1 MAELN
6 LDYYRGSDQYSDGDV
21 EDRILGDVRKLAS
34 ARKAAEA
41 PGSQSDAQDML
52 YGVIDEAYRTG
63 NETDGFAYLYHLSP
77 VRENILSWYPFRKDA
92 AALEIG
98 AGPGAVTG
106 ILCKKMASV
115 TSVDLSKRRCMI
127 NYERHRCAD
136 NLKIMVGNLNEM
148 KFPGLF
154 DYVILNG
161 VFEYAGSFTKEGQPY
176 RTFLRR
182 CAGFLKEDGVLLVAI
197 ENRLGLKY
205 FAGAPEDH
213 TGNYMEGLKGYRQG
227 SGVRTFSRA
236 EWLDLASDCGL
247 RVRRFYYPSPDY
259 KFPGEVFTDETLSAA
274 SYDRN
279 RWNFD
284 ARRLELFPEC
294 EMAASLQKEGV
305 LASFMNSF
313 LVELSASERLETPEK
328 TDGGS
333 EVLYAKVNS
342 DRASCFRI
350 QTVIRRTGDGKRVVS
365 KEPLTDAAR
374 AHLLRMHEYEKAQET
389 RTLFLEGR
397 QYPVRT
403 LCGEEKDG
411 RLFYRYL
418 EGENLGERVARAA
431 EAGDDAAVIRMTDAL
446 WSLLL
451 QGKVEDGR
459 AGKEGRDAFRKVF
472 GEEPGAGEGSFLCPA
487 NIDLIFDNLI
497 LSGDTVWI
505 IDGEWVFDFPV
516 PAGFILWRAVNEL
529 YAGHES
535 LERVLPRQ
543 KLLGRY
549 QITPAQAQTYWKWA
563 DFFEKQTVKANEL
576 ARYARP
582 EKKADLKDIH
592 TFGQEARLTSTL
604 YMDRGQGFS
613 EKDVVRQEV
622 SLKDGVYE
630 AVFDIPHPETVRD
643 LRFDPVEGTCCVC
656 ALSSPDGQLRPVNA
670 ARARKKI
677 PLEGGYTRVC
687 EFLTTDPSYRL
698 VCRGSI
704 PERIR
709 IAGRMDLRS
718 EDWALGRAGSLLGKY
733 QRIFRL

>member
-21 EDRILGDVRKLAS
+21 EDQILRDVRKLT
-34 ARKAAEA
+34 AAGKVEDL
-41 PGSQSDAQDML
+41 GSQSDAQDML
-52 YGVIDEAYRTG
+52 YGAIDEAYRTG

-77 VRENILSWYPFRKDA
+77 VRENILSWYPFRKNA
-92 AALEIG
+92 SALEIG

-106 ILCKKMASV
+106 ILCRKLASV

-127 NYERHRCAD
+127 NYERHRSAD

-161 VFEYAGSFTKEGQPY
+161 VFEYAGSFTREGEPY
-176 RTFLRR
+176 KTFLRR
-182 CAGFLKEDGVLLVAI
+182 CASFLKEDGVLLVAI

-213 TGNYMEGLKGYRQG
+213 TGNYMEGLKGYRKG

-236 EWLDLASDCGL
+236 EWRGLAADCGL

-259 KFPGEVFTDETLSAA
+259 KFPGEVFTDESLSAA

-284 ARRLELFPEC
+284 ARRLELFPER
-294 EMAASLQKEGV
+294 EMAVSLQKEGV
-305 LASFMNSF
+305 LATFMNSF
-313 LVELSASERLETPEK
+313 LVELAAFDRVETREE
-328 TDGGS
+328 TGGDS

-342 DRASCFRI
+342 DRAPRFRI
-350 QTVIRRTGDGKRVVS
+350 QTLIRRTKDGRRIVS
-365 KEPLTDAAR
+365 KEPLTGAAY
-374 AHLLRMHEYEKAQET
+374 AHLLRMHGYEKTQQT
-389 RTLFLEGR
+389 GMFCLEGR
-397 QYPVRT
+397 HYPVRT

-411 RLFYRYL
+411 RFFYPYL
-418 EGENLGERVARAA
+418 EGVNLGERVAQAA
-431 EAGDDAAVIRMTDAL
+431 EEGDGAFVLQITDAL

-451 QGKVEDGR
+451 QGEVKDG
-459 AGKEGRDAFRKVF
+459 AVGKEGQDAFRKAF
-472 GEEPGAGEGSFLCPA
+472 GEACGPGEDRFLCPA

-529 YAGHES
+529 YADHES
-535 LERVLPRQ
+535 FEQVLPKQ
-543 KLLGRY
+543 KLFGRY
-549 QITPAQAQTYWKWA
+549 QITPTQAQTYWRWA
-563 DFFEKQTVKANEL
+563 DFFEKRTVKANEL

-592 TFGQEARLTSTL
+592 TFGQRARLTSTL
-604 YMDRGQGFS
+604 YIDRGQGFS

-630 AVFDIPHPETVRD
+630 AVFDIPNPETVRD
-643 LRFDPVEGTCCVC
+643 LRFDPIEGTCCVC

-677 PLEGGYTRVC
+677 PLEGGYTREC

-698 VCRGSI
+698 VCRGSV
-704 PERIR
+704 PERVR
-709 IAGRMDLRS
+709 ITGRMDLRS